1 MTEPNEPTPSFIPR
15 WVLVVLG
22 SVLTVAGGIATYD
35 GVSNQFGFSKLP
47 EIFRATIAFIP
58 WWGWLALV
66 QAIVL
71 GALLNY
77 VRSISVR
84 VDQLEA
90 RPVEPS
96 RLDNSSAPAER
107 LKAARRTLVAD
118 TRAYVAR
125 FTQTPRGRDFRDN
138 FESTTIYPEI
148 RPHLSPEFKQT
159 FNNRRLSMSSSGG
172 PMDPFAKLLLDE
184 LDRLEQEWKLNEP

>member
-1 MTEPNEPTPSFIPR
+1 MTEPNEPPPGFIPR
-15 WVLVVLG
+15 WILVVLG
-22 SVLTVAGGIATYD
+22 SVVTVVGAIATYD
-35 GVSNQFGFSKLP
+35 GVSNQFGWPKLP
-47 EIFRATIAFIP
+47 DIFRTAITFIP

-71 GALLNY
+71 GAIANY
-77 VRSISVR
+77 VRSISLR
-84 VDQLEA
+84 VDQLEIRRTEA
-90 RPVEPS
+90 TRPE
-96 RLDNSSAPAER
+96 DANAPVER
-107 LKAARRTLVAD
+107 LKAARRTLVGDA
-118 TRAYVAR
+118 RAYVAR

-148 RPHLSPEFKQT
+148 RPYLSSEFKAS